1 MIIMVDLFS
10 SVGLFGQIG
19 RLTQE
24 NFGMESTQGRLSFN
38 FLSINVLL
46 KDFIDIVIFMEMDL
60 KDLIRVDSRHYLR
73 YCL

>member
-19 RLTQE
+19 LLTRE

-46 KDFIDIVIFMEMDL
+46 RDFIDIVIFMEMDL